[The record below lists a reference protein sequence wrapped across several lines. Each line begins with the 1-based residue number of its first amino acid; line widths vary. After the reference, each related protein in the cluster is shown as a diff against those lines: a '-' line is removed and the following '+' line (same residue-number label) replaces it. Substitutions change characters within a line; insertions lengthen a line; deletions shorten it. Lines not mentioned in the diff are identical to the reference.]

1 VKAQSHK
8 RRQEEKL
15 SQIRE
20 ELREIRNQESNQT
33 RLESQNIE
41 GKIKEIRKD
50 YQKEN
55 QMRRDMV
62 VSFEEKQKRNVDRH
76 IKERILSIHGG
87 ITETVE
93 EMLARK
99 RKRERELKRLEE
111 VEMGLM
117 EKCSQTNS

>member
-99 RKRERELKRLEE
+99 RKRERSSS
-111 VEMGLM
+111 V
-117 EKCSQTNS
+117 

>member
-1 VKAQSHK
+1 
-8 RRQEEKL
+8 
-15 SQIRE
+15 
-20 ELREIRNQESNQT
+20 
-33 RLESQNIE
+33 
-41 GKIKEIRKD
+41 
-50 YQKEN
+50 
-55 QMRRDMV
+55 MRRDMV